1 MSIINKI
8 EIYTSKTCPYCKQV
22 KDELDKNNIEFKE
35 KYIDECR
42 EEWIDVNS
50 LTGIPTVPTIHFKN
64 NYYVPSRD
72 FRNPEHLVNILSNF
86 KKSKFSIEKQAFEKL
101 KTLNHNIN
109 IAFSRTDQL
118 LRQIENKLNIKENE
132 HKSTD

>member
-1 MSIINKI
+1 
-8 EIYTSKTCPYCKQV
+8 
-22 KDELDKNNIEFKE
+22 
-35 KYIDECR
+35 
-42 EEWIDVNS
+42 
-50 LTGIPTVPTIHFKN
+50 VPTIHFKN